1 MVRHSPRYTPAH
13 TANPTAFGQSAQPQA
28 TTSPSRYFAPGASH
42 PMSGYHPS
50 TGRPFYVKA
59 SDLGADPAYMEPS
72 PSIRTAEVSGYPYIP
87 HNPTL
92 AELEA
97 CTRRMRSVQ
106 ARESPKNRYR
116 TSSGGNY
123 PGAMRADGASMG
135 AGTTS
140 GSQSYPGSPELADES
155 DQSYNESEEES
166 SGPET
171 PYSPITGL
179 WRGEARPAF
188 VAPQSFQSVPKAP
201 SATPVAAPVPA
212 PNTNEEADSSSDLAA
227 TSDSS
232 DSHSSVA
239 STDRAFAYA
248 AIEEIIYELNSSVL
262 NFKMPDSL

>member
-13 TANPTAFGQSAQPQA
+13 TANPTASGQSAQPQA
-28 TTSPSRYFAPGASH
+28 TTSPSRYFAPGASY

-59 SDLGADPAYMEPS
+59 SDLGVDPAYMEPS
-72 PSIRTAEVSGYPYIP
+72 PEVSGYPYIP

-97 CTRRMRSVQ
+97 CTRRMRSVKT
-106 ARESPKNRYR
+106 RESPKNCYR
-116 TSSGGNY
+116 PSSGGNY
-123 PGAMRADGASMG
+123 PGVRADGASTG

-140 GSQSYPGSPELADES
+140 GNQSYPGSPELADES
-155 DQSYNESEEES
+155 DQSYNESEEEEES

-171 PYSPITGL
+171 PYSLITGL

-188 VAPQSFQSVPKAP
+188 VPPQTFQSVPKAP
-201 SATPVAAPVPA
+201 PATPIVAPVPA
-212 PNTNEEADSSSDLAA
+212 PNTNEEADYSSDLAA
-227 TSDSS
+227 ASDSS

-262 NFKMPDSL
+262 NFKMPDSLQF